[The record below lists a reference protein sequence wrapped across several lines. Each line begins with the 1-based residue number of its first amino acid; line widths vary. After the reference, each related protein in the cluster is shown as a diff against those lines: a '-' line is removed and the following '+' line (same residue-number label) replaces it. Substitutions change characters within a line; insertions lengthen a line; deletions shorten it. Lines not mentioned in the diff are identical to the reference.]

1 MIALAG
7 ALLAASPAAARD
19 SAVKP
24 AEVNTPEVNPNATLI
39 YFDAIGNQTMD
50 PQEPQNNS
58 SFAQG
63 PLMAIFDALVQLD
76 AKGDPKPG
84 LAQSWEY
91 NPDLTIFTMT
101 LRPNV
106 SFHDGT
112 KFNAAVVARNFERSA
127 FIGNRAGAATIETMS
142 QIAAV
147 ETEGDDTVRLKLKSP
162 SGQMPYLLGFQ
173 AGMMLSPAAFGDNAF
188 GATVKPIGT
197 GPYRVRLFESN
208 IRTLMVRND
217 DYWGGTAGRPAGFE
231 HHFVP
236 DSRARL
242 NAVRSGQANLA
253 LIEGR
258 QIAEA
263 KGAGFTVQVNEKNS
277 TWEIQ
282 ANFTRDNVGKLKVRQ
297 AIMHAIDRQALSD
310 ALGFGASRPTSQLFA
325 GSSAVYIRELDELYP
340 FDQAKAKKLLAE
352 AGFPNGV
359 DISWLLLNTNE
370 YKQIGEAVQSMLAE
384 VGIRI
389 KFDVIDVSQFYTFR
403 RPPQRGDILMV
414 RWGGRPDPLQTFQ
427 ETSGSTAVPWGA
439 AVPEIDTLIAEA
451 RGMVPSDPRRLGVLH
466 KLARVTTEQVSH
478 ISLMTRSS
486 VYAYKPGCIIDLPPY
501 LPTGNDRVNDTKIG
515 AKCK

>member
-1 MIALAG
+1 MQGRCRRLGAAALLGMGLTAG
-7 ALLAASPAAARD
+7 AAIAA
-19 SAVKP
+19 
-24 AEVNTPEVNPNATLI
+24 EPEVNPNATLI

-63 PLMAIFDALVQLD
+63 VLMAVYDPLILLD
-76 AKGDPKPG
+76 AAGNPMPG

-91 NPDLTIFTMT
+91 NDDLTVFTMK

-106 SFHDGT
+106 TFHDGT
-112 KFNAAVVARNFERSA
+112 KFNAAVVVKNFERSVS
-127 FIGNRAGAATIETMS
+127 IGSKAGAATLETLS
-142 QIAAV
+142 QIAAI
-147 ETEGDDTVRLKLKSP
+147 ETEGDDIVRLKLKAP

-173 AGMMLSPAAFGDNAF
+173 AGMMISPAAFGDNAL
-188 GATVKPIGT
+188 GAAVKPIGT
-197 GPYRVRLFESN
+197 GPYRVRTFESN
-208 IRTLMVRND
+208 VRTLTTRND
-217 DYWGGTAGRPAGFE
+217 DYWGGTAGRPVAFE

-258 QIAEA
+258 QINEA
-263 KGAGFTVQVNEKNS
+263 KTAGFTVQINEKNS
-277 TWEIQ
+277 TWEVQ
-282 ANFTRDNVGKLKVRQ
+282 ANFSRGNVGKLKVRQ

-310 ALGFGASRPTSQLFA
+310 ALGFGASQPTVQFFA
-325 GSSAVYIRELDELYP
+325 SSSPAYLKELESLYP
-340 FDQAKAKKLLAE
+340 FDQAKARKLLTE
-352 AGFPNGV
+352 AGYPNGV
-359 DISWLLLNTNE
+359 DVTWLLLNTNE
-370 YKQIGEAVQSMLAE
+370 YKQIGEAVQSMLGE

-389 KFDVIDVSQFYTFR
+389 KFDIIDVSQYYTFR

-427 ETSGSTAVPWGA
+427 ETSGSTAIPWGA
-439 AVPEIDTLIAEA
+439 AVPEIDTLINEA
-451 RGMVPSDPRRLGVLH
+451 RSLNPADPRRLGVLH

-486 VYAYKPGCIIDLPPY
+486 VYAYRPGCIINLPAY
-501 LPTGNDRVNDTKIG
+501 LPTGNDRINDTKVG

>member
-1 MIALAG
+1 MSIRRLRNGIA
-7 ALLAASPAAARD
+7 ALGFVGLSVVSASAAEPD
-19 SAVKP
+19 
-24 AEVNTPEVNPNATLI
+24 VNPNATLI

-63 PLMAIFDALVQLD
+63 VLMAVY
-76 AKGDPKPG
+76 DPLILLNEVGEPTAG
-84 LAQSWEY
+84 LAESWEY
-91 NPDLTIFTMT
+91 NADLTVFTMK

-106 SFHDGT
+106 TFHDGT
-112 KFNAAVVARNFERSA
+112 KFNASVVARNFERS
-127 FIGNRAGAATIETMS
+127 FSIGSKAGAATLETLS

-147 ETEGDDTVRLKLKSP
+147 ETEGDWIVRLKLKAP

-173 AGMMLSPAAFGDNAF
+173 AGMMISPAAFGDNAF
-188 GATVKPIGT
+188 GAAVKPIGT
-197 GPYRVRLFESN
+197 GPYRVRTFESN
-208 IRTLMVRND
+208 VKTLTTRND
-217 DYWGGTAGRPAGFE
+217 SYWGGIAGRPVAFE

-258 QIAEA
+258 QISEA
-263 KGAGFTVQVNEKNS
+263 KNAGFTVQVNEKNS
-277 TWEIQ
+277 TWEVQ
-282 ANFTRDNVGKLKVRQ
+282 ANFSRDNVGKLKVRQ
-297 AIMHAIDRQALSD
+297 AIMHAIDRPALAE
-310 ALGFGASRPTSQLFA
+310 ALGFGASKPTVQLFA
-325 GSSAVYIRELDELYP
+325 SSSPVYVSELENLYP
-340 FDQAKAKKLLAE
+340 FDQVKAKKLLAE
-352 AGFPNGV
+352 AGYPNGV
-359 DISWLLLNTNE
+359 DITWLLLNTNE
-370 YKQIGEAVQSMLAE
+370 YKQIGEAVQSMLGE

-389 KFDVIDVSQFYTFR
+389 KFDIIDVSQFYTFR

-451 RGMVPSDPRRLGVLH
+451 RGMDPADSRRLGVLH
-466 KLARVTTEQVSH
+466 RLARVTTEQVSH

-486 VYAYKPGCIIDLPPY
+486 VYAFKPGCIVNLPPY
-501 LPTGNDRVNDTKIG
+501 LPTGNDRINDTKIG

>member
-1 MIALAG
+1 MQGRCRRLGAAALLGMGLTAG
-7 ALLAASPAAARD
+7 AAIAA
-19 SAVKP
+19 
-24 AEVNTPEVNPNATLI
+24 EPEVNPNATLI

-63 PLMAIFDALVQLD
+63 VLMAVYDPLILLD
-76 AKGDPKPG
+76 AAGNPMPG

-91 NPDLTIFTMT
+91 NDDLTVFTMK

-106 SFHDGT
+106 TFHDGT
-112 KFNAAVVARNFERSA
+112 KFNAAVVVKNFERSVS
-127 FIGNRAGAATIETMS
+127 IGSKAGAATLETLS
-142 QIAAV
+142 QIAAI
-147 ETEGDDTVRLKLKSP
+147 ETEGDDTVRLKLKAP

-173 AGMMLSPAAFGDNAF
+173 AGMMISPAAFGDNAF
-188 GATVKPIGT
+188 GAAVKPIGT
-197 GPYRVRLFESN
+197 GPYRVRTFESN
-208 IRTLMVRND
+208 VRTLTTRND
-217 DYWGGTAGRPAGFE
+217 DYWGGTAGRPVAFE

-258 QIAEA
+258 QINEA
-263 KGAGFTVQVNEKNS
+263 KTAGFTVQINEKNS
-277 TWEIQ
+277 TWELQ
-282 ANFTRDNVGKLKVRQ
+282 ANFSRGNVGKLKVRQ

-310 ALGFGASRPTSQLFA
+310 ALGFGASQPTVQFFA
-325 GSSAVYIRELDELYP
+325 SSSPTYLKELESLYP
-340 FDQAKAKKLLAE
+340 FDQAKARKLLTE

-359 DISWLLLNTNE
+359 DVTWLLLNTNE
-370 YKQIGEAVQSMLAE
+370 YKQIGEAVQSMLGE

-389 KFDVIDVSQFYTFR
+389 KFDIIDVSQYYTFR

-427 ETSGSTAVPWGA
+427 ETSGSTAIPWGA
-439 AVPEIDTLIAEA
+439 AVPEIDTLINEA
-451 RGMVPSDPRRLGVLH
+451 RSLNPADPRRLGVLH

-486 VYAYKPGCIIDLPPY
+486 VYAYRPGCIINLPAY
-501 LPTGNDRVNDTKIG
+501 LPTGNDRINDTKVG

>member
-1 MIALAG
+1 MQGRCRRLGAAALLGMGLTAG
-7 ALLAASPAAARD
+7 AAIAA
-19 SAVKP
+19 
-24 AEVNTPEVNPNATLI
+24 EPEVNPNATLI

-63 PLMAIFDALVQLD
+63 VLMAVYDPLILLD
-76 AKGDPKPG
+76 AAGNPMPG

-91 NPDLTIFTMT
+91 NDDLTVFTMK

-106 SFHDGT
+106 TFHDGT
-112 KFNAAVVARNFERSA
+112 KFNAAVVVKNFERSVS
-127 FIGNRAGAATIETMS
+127 IGSKAGAATLETLS
-142 QIAAV
+142 QIAAI
-147 ETEGDDTVRLKLKSP
+147 ETEGDDVVRLKLKAP

-173 AGMMLSPAAFGDNAF
+173 AGMMISPAAFGDNAF
-188 GATVKPIGT
+188 GAAVKPIGT
-197 GPYRVRLFESN
+197 GPYRVRTFESN
-208 IRTLMVRND
+208 VRTLTTRND
-217 DYWGGTAGRPAGFE
+217 DYWGGTTGRPVAFE

-258 QIAEA
+258 QINEA
-263 KGAGFTVQVNEKNS
+263 KTAGFTVQINEKNS
-277 TWEIQ
+277 TWEVQ
-282 ANFTRDNVGKLKVRQ
+282 ANFSRGNVGKLKVRQ

-310 ALGFGASRPTSQLFA
+310 ALGFGASQPTVQFFA
-325 GSSAVYIRELDELYP
+325 SSSPAYLKELESLYP
-340 FDQAKAKKLLAE
+340 FDQAKARKLLTE
-352 AGFPNGV
+352 AGYPNGV
-359 DISWLLLNTNE
+359 DVTWLLLNTNE
-370 YKQIGEAVQSMLAE
+370 YKQIGEAVQSMLGE

-389 KFDVIDVSQFYTFR
+389 KFDIIDVSQYYTFR

-427 ETSGSTAVPWGA
+427 ETSGSTAIPWGA
-439 AVPEIDTLIAEA
+439 AVPEIDTLINEA
-451 RGMVPSDPRRLGVLH
+451 RSLNPADPRRLGVLH

-486 VYAYKPGCIIDLPPY
+486 VYAYRPGCIINLPAY
-501 LPTGNDRVNDTKIG
+501 LPTGNDRINDTKVG

>member
-1 MIALAG
+1 MQGRCRRLGAAALLGMGLTAG
-7 ALLAASPAAARD
+7 AAIAA
-19 SAVKP
+19 
-24 AEVNTPEVNPNATLI
+24 EPEVNPNATLI

-63 PLMAIFDALVQLD
+63 VLMAVYDPLILLD
-76 AKGDPKPG
+76 AAGNPMPG

-91 NPDLTIFTMT
+91 NDDLTVFTMK

-106 SFHDGT
+106 TFHDGT
-112 KFNAAVVARNFERSA
+112 KFNAAVVVKNFERSVS
-127 FIGNRAGAATIETMS
+127 IGSKAGAATLETLS
-142 QIAAV
+142 QIAAI
-147 ETEGDDTVRLKLKSP
+147 ETEGDDIVRLKLKAP

-173 AGMMLSPAAFGDNAF
+173 AGMMISPAAFGDNAF
-188 GATVKPIGT
+188 GAAVKPIGT
-197 GPYRVRLFESN
+197 GPYRVRTFESN
-208 IRTLMVRND
+208 VRTLTTRND
-217 DYWGGTAGRPAGFE
+217 DYWGGTAGRPVAFE

-258 QIAEA
+258 QINEA
-263 KGAGFTVQVNEKNS
+263 KTAGFTVQINEKNS
-277 TWEIQ
+277 TWEVQ
-282 ANFTRDNVGKLKVRQ
+282 ANFSRGNVGKLKVRQ

-310 ALGFGASRPTSQLFA
+310 ALGFGASQPTVQFFA
-325 GSSAVYIRELDELYP
+325 SSSPTYLKELESLYP
-340 FDQAKAKKLLAE
+340 FDQAKARKLLTE

-359 DISWLLLNTNE
+359 DVTWLLLNTNE
-370 YKQIGEAVQSMLAE
+370 YKQIGEAVQSMLGE

-389 KFDVIDVSQFYTFR
+389 KFDIIDVSQYYTFR

-427 ETSGSTAVPWGA
+427 ETSGSTAIPWGA
-439 AVPEIDTLIAEA
+439 AVPEIDTLINEA
-451 RGMVPSDPRRLGVLH
+451 RSLNPADPRRLGVLH

-486 VYAYKPGCIIDLPPY
+486 VYAYRPGCIINLPAY
-501 LPTGNDRVNDTKIG
+501 LPTGNDRINDTKVG